1 MDNDTFIKLFR
12 SFTSWEWYTD
22 QNTKDVFI
30 HCLLMANWKDKK
42 WKGTV
47 IPRGSF
53 ITSIAR
59 LSFDLKLSEKKIRTA
74 INHLKQSND
83 ITVKTTNQYSLI
95 TVVKYDVYQ
104 INTNKK
110 ASELIDTMANE
121 GRAKD
126 KQKANKGQQ
135 LKKDITIEDKRYKI
149 KDKSTSVPELKIH
162 YLTER
167 LLNNEL
173 ITESEAEIFDDIIRE
188 YLSGYDAVD
197 VSIKS
202 DYVLGLMKNKQIDN
216 RLAYFKSAMN
226 KNLEHSYLPEER
238 DLDESALMNKD
249 ISEEEFMEC
258 LKELEKFE

>member
-1 MDNDTFIKLFR
+1 MDNDTFIQLFR

-59 LSFDLKLSEKKIRTA
+59 LSSDLKLSEKKIRTA

-83 ITVKTTNQYSLI
+83 LAVKTTNQYSLI

-104 INTNKK
+104 ITTNKK
-110 ASELIDTMANE
+110 ANELIDTMANE
-121 GRAKD
+121 GQAEG

-149 KDKSTSVPELKIH
+149 KDKSTCVPELKIH

-167 LLNNEL
+167 LLFKNLIAENE
-173 ITESEAEIFDDIIRE
+173 TEIFDEIIRE
-188 YLSGYDAVD
+188 YLAEYDAVD
-197 VSIKS
+197 VSVKA
-202 DYVLGLMKNKQIDN
+202 DYVLGLMKDKQIDN
-216 RLAYFKSAMN
+216 RMAYFKSAMN
-226 KNLEHSYLPEER
+226 KNLKYSYLPEAEDTNTPVFDEEV
-238 DLDESALMNKD
+238 DLDELD
-249 ISEEEFMEC
+249 EFLAE
-258 LKELEKFE
+258 FE

>member
-59 LSFDLKLSEKKIRTA
+59 LSSDLKLSEKKIRTA

-83 ITVKTTNQYSLI
+83 LAVKTTNQYSLI

-104 INTNKK
+104 ITTNKK
-110 ASELIDTMANE
+110 ANELIDTMANE
-121 GRAKD
+121 GQAEG

-149 KDKSTSVPELKIH
+149 KDKSTCVPELKIH

-167 LLNNEL
+167 LLFKNLIAENE
-173 ITESEAEIFDDIIRE
+173 TEIFDEIIRE
-188 YLSGYDAVD
+188 YLAEYDAVN
-197 VSIKS
+197 VSVKA
-202 DYVLGLMKNKQIDN
+202 DYVLGLMKDKQIDN
-216 RLAYFKSAMN
+216 RMAYFKSAMN
-226 KNLEHSYLPEER
+226 KNLKYSYLSEAEDTNTPVFDEEV
-238 DLDESALMNKD
+238 DLDELD
-249 ISEEEFMEC
+249 EFLAE
-258 LKELEKFE
+258 FE

>member
-59 LSFDLKLSEKKIRTA
+59 LSSDLKLSEKKIRTA

-83 ITVKTTNQYSLI
+83 LAVKTTNQYSLI
-95 TVVKYDVYQ
+95 TVVIYDVYQ
-104 INTNKK
+104 ITTNK
-110 ASELIDTMANE
+110 
-121 GRAKD
+121 
-126 KQKANKGQQ
+126 KANKGQQ

-149 KDKSTSVPELKIH
+149 KDKSTCVPELKIH

-167 LLNNEL
+167 LLFKNLIAENE
-173 ITESEAEIFDDIIRE
+173 TEIFDEIIRE
-188 YLSGYDAVD
+188 YLAEYDAVD
-197 VSIKS
+197 VSVKA
-202 DYVLGLMKNKQIDN
+202 DYVLGLMKDKQIDN
-216 RLAYFKSAMN
+216 RMAYFKSAMN
-226 KNLEHSYLPEER
+226 KNLKYSYLPEAEDTNTPVFDEEV
-238 DLDESALMNKD
+238 DLDELD
-249 ISEEEFMEC
+249 EFLAE
-258 LKELEKFE
+258 FE